1 MVNLLTEIYDM
12 IDVQNLSIRFGSHLV
27 IDNISFSLDRGS
39 DMIILGHHGA
49 GKTSILNW
57 IFGQVK
63 GSGKMIVDQVKIVNP
78 TPKKLLKS
86 GVCFVPEQGCV
97 FPDLTVRENLLFS
110 KALVNNDD
118 PIPTNEG
125 LFKNLYHLI
134 DTKAYSL
141 SGGQTRMLSILMGI
155 VRNPKYLCL
164 DEPFAG
170 LSKDSIDIFMRQL
183 KVLKSQNV
191 GVIITGEFDNIQ
203 HSEFTKVLEL

>member
-1 MVNLLTEIYDM
+1 M

-39 DMIILGHHGA
+39 DLIILGHHGA

-110 KALVNNDD
+110 KALVNSDD

-155 VRNPKYLCL
+155 VRNPKYLFL

-170 LSKDSIDIFMRQL
+170 LSRDSIDIFMRQL
-183 KVLKSQNV
+183 KVLKSRNV

-203 HSEFTKVLEL
+203 YSEFTKVLEL

>member
-1 MVNLLTEIYDM
+1 M
-12 IDVQNLSIRFGSHLV
+12 IEVQNLSISFGSHLV
-27 IDNISFSLDRGS
+27 INDISFSLDRGS

-63 GSGKMIVDQVKIVNP
+63 GSGKIIVDQVKIVNP
-78 TPKKLLKS
+78 TPRKLLKS

-97 FPDLTVRENLLFS
+97 FPDLTVRENLMFS
-110 KALVNNDD
+110 RALVNSND

-155 VRNPKYLCL
+155 VRNPKYLFL

-183 KVLKSQNV
+183 KVLKSRNV
-191 GVIITGEFDNIQ
+191 GVILTGEFDNIQ
-203 HSEFTKVLEL
+203 YSEFTKVLEL

>member
-1 MVNLLTEIYDM
+1 M

-110 KALVNNDD
+110 KALVNSED
-118 PIPTNEG
+118 PLPTNEG

-155 VRNPKYLCL
+155 VRNPKYLFL

-183 KVLKSQNV
+183 KVLKSRNV

-203 HSEFTKVLEL
+203 YSEFTEVLEL

>member
-1 MVNLLTEIYDM
+1 M

-27 IDNISFSLDRGS
+27 IDNISFSVDRGS

-57 IFGQVK
+57 IFGQIK
-63 GSGKMIVDQVKIVNP
+63 GSGDITVDQVKISNP

-110 KALVNNDD
+110 KALVNSDD

-155 VRNPKYLCL
+155 VRNPKYLFL

-183 KVLKSQNV
+183 KVLKSRNV
-191 GVIITGEFDNIQ
+191 GVILTGEFDNIQ
-203 HSEFTKVLEL
+203 YSEFTKVLEL

>member
-1 MVNLLTEIYDM
+1 M

-27 IDNISFSLDRGS
+27 IDNINFSVDRGS

-63 GSGKMIVDQVKIVNP
+63 GSGEMTVDHVKISNP
-78 TPKKLLKS
+78 RSKKLLKS
-86 GVCFVPEQGCV
+86 GVCLVPEEGCV

-110 KALVNNDD
+110 KALVNSND

-125 LFKNLYHLI
+125 LFKNLYRLL

-141 SGGQTRMLSILMGI
+141 SGGQTRMLSIMMGI
-155 VRNPKYLCL
+155 VRMPKYLFL

-170 LSKDSIDIFMRQL
+170 LSKDAIDILMQHL
-183 KVLKSQNV
+183 KILKSRNV

-203 HSEFTKVLEL
+203 YSEFTNVLKL

>member
-1 MVNLLTEIYDM
+1 M

-63 GSGKMIVDQVKIVNP
+63 GSGKMIVDQVKILNP

-110 KALVNNDD
+110 KGKPPWSVQAQYSAFSKHVED
-118 PIPTNEG
+118 
-125 LFKNLYHLI
+125 
-134 DTKAYSL
+134 KAC
-141 SGGQTRMLSILMGI
+141 
-155 VRNPKYLCL
+155 K
-164 DEPFAG
+164 
-170 LSKDSIDIFMRQL
+170 
-183 KVLKSQNV
+183 
-191 GVIITGEFDNIQ
+191 
-203 HSEFTKVLEL
+203 

>member
-1 MVNLLTEIYDM
+1 M
-12 IDVQNLSIRFGSHLV
+12 IDVQNLSISFGSHLV

-39 DMIILGHHGA
+39 DLIILGHHGA

-63 GSGKMIVDQVKIVNP
+63 GSGKIIVDQVKIVNP

-110 KALVNNDD
+110 KALINNDD

-134 DTKAYSL
+134 DTKAFSL

-155 VRNPKYLCL
+155 VRNPKYLFL

-183 KVLKSQNV
+183 KVLKSRNV

-203 HSEFTKVLEL
+203 HSEFTEVLEL

>member
-1 MVNLLTEIYDM
+1 M

-110 KALVNNDD
+110 KALVNSED
-118 PIPTNEG
+118 PFPTNEG

-155 VRNPKYLCL
+155 VRNPKYLFL

-183 KVLKSQNV
+183 KVLKSRNV

-203 HSEFTKVLEL
+203 HSEFTEVLEL

>member
-1 MVNLLTEIYDM
+1 M

-27 IDNISFSLDRGS
+27 IDNISFSVDRGS

-63 GSGKMIVDQVKIVNP
+63 GSGDMTVDQVKISNP
-78 TPKKLLKS
+78 TSKKLLKS
-86 GVCFVPEQGCV
+86 GVCLVPEEGCV

-110 KALVNNDD
+110 QTLVNSDD
-118 PIPTNEG
+118 PIPKNEG
-125 LFKNLYHLI
+125 LFKNLYHLL

-141 SGGQTRMLSILMGI
+141 SGGQTRMLSILMGM
-155 VRNPKYLCL
+155 VRKPKYLFL

-170 LSKDSIDIFMRQL
+170 LSKDAIAIFMQQL
-183 KVLKSQNV
+183 KILKSRDV
-191 GVIITGEFDNIQ
+191 GVVITGEFDNIQ
-203 HSEFTKVLEL
+203 YSEFNIVLAL

>member
-1 MVNLLTEIYDM
+1 M

-110 KALVNNDD
+110 KALVNSDD

-155 VRNPKYLCL
+155 VRNPKYLFL

-203 HSEFTKVLEL
+203 YSEFTKVLEL

>member
-1 MVNLLTEIYDM
+1 M
-12 IDVQNLSIRFGSHLV
+12 IDVQNLSIRFGNHLV
-27 IDNISFSLDRGS
+27 IDNISFSVDRGS

-63 GSGKMIVDQVKIVNP
+63 GSGDMVIDQVKISNP
-78 TPKKLLKS
+78 TSKKLLKS
-86 GVCFVPEQGCV
+86 GVCLVPEEGCV

-110 KALVNNDD
+110 QTLVNSDD
-118 PIPTNEG
+118 PIPINEG
-125 LFKNLYHLI
+125 LFKNLYHLL

-155 VRNPKYLCL
+155 VRNPKYLFL
-164 DEPFAG
+164 DVPFAG

-203 HSEFTKVLEL
+203 HSEFTKVIEL

>member
-1 MVNLLTEIYDM
+1 M
-12 IDVQNLSIRFGSHLV
+12 IEVQNLSISFGSHLV
-27 IDNISFSLDRGS
+27 IDDISFSLDRGS
-39 DMIILGHHGA
+39 DMIILGHYGA

-57 IFGQVK
+57 IFGQIE
-63 GSGKMIVDQVKIVNP
+63 GFGKMVVDEVIISNQ
-78 TPKKLLKS
+78 TPKKLLKR

-97 FPDLTVRENLLFS
+97 FPDLTVRENLMFS
-110 KALVNNDD
+110 RALVNSND

-155 VRNPKYLCL
+155 VRNPKYLFL

-170 LSKDSIDIFMRQL
+170 LSKHSIDLFMRQI
-183 KVLKSQNV
+183 KILKSKNV
-191 GVIITGEFDNIQ
+191 GVIITGEFDNIN

>member
-1 MVNLLTEIYDM
+1 M

-63 GSGKMIVDQVKIVNP
+63 GSGKMIVDQVKILNP

-155 VRNPKYLCL
+155 VRNPKYLFL

-183 KVLKSQNV
+183 KVLKSRNV
-191 GVIITGEFDNIQ
+191 GVIVTGEFDNIQ

>member
-1 MVNLLTEIYDM
+1 M
-12 IDVQNLSIRFGSHLV
+12 IDVQDLSISFGSHLV
-27 IDNISFSLDRGS
+27 VDGISFSLDRGS

-49 GKTSILNW
+49 GKTSILKW

-63 GSGKMIVDQVKIVNP
+63 GSGKMVVDQVKVSNQ
-78 TPKKLLKS
+78 TPKKLLKR

-110 KALVNNDD
+110 KALVNSDD

-155 VRNPKYLCL
+155 VRNPKYLFL

-170 LSKDSIDIFMRQL
+170 LSRDSIDIFMRQL
-183 KVLKSQNV
+183 KVLKSRNM

>member
-1 MVNLLTEIYDM
+1 M

-39 DMIILGHHGA
+39 DLIILGHHGA

-63 GSGKMIVDQVKIVNP
+63 GSGKMIVDQVKLVNP
-78 TPKKLLKS
+78 TPEKLLKS

-110 KALVNNDD
+110 KALINNDD

-155 VRNPKYLCL
+155 VRNPKYLFL

-170 LSKDSIDIFMRQL
+170 LSKDAIAIFMQQL
-183 KVLKSQNV
+183 KILKSRDV
-191 GVIITGEFDNIQ
+191 GVVITGEFDNIQ
-203 HSEFTKVLEL
+203 YSEFNNVLSL

>member
-1 MVNLLTEIYDM
+1 M

-63 GSGKMIVDQVKIVNP
+63 GSGKMIVDQVKILNP

-110 KALVNNDD
+110 KALVNDNDI
-118 PIPTNEG
+118 IPTNEG
-125 LFKNLYHLI
+125 LFENLYHLM

-155 VRNPKYLCL
+155 VRNPKYLFL

-183 KVLKSQNV
+183 KVLKSRNV
-191 GVIITGEFDNIQ
+191 GVIVTGEFDNIQ

>member
-1 MVNLLTEIYDM
+1 M

-110 KALVNNDD
+110 KALVNSED
-118 PIPTNEG
+118 PLPTNEG

-155 VRNPKYLCL
+155 VRNPKYLFL

-183 KVLKSQNV
+183 KVLKSRNV

>member
-1 MVNLLTEIYDM
+1 M

-27 IDNISFSLDRGS
+27 IDNLSFSLDCGT

-57 IFGQVK
+57 IFGKVK
-63 GSGKMIVDQVKIVNP
+63 GSGKLIVDQVKISNP
-78 TPKKLLKS
+78 TSKKLLKS
-86 GVCFVPEQGCV
+86 GVCLVPEEGCV

-110 KALVNNDD
+110 KALVNNDN

-125 LFKNLYHLI
+125 LFKKLYHLM
-134 DTKAYSL
+134 DSKAYSL
-141 SGGQTRMLSILMGI
+141 SGGQTRMLSILMGM
-155 VRNPKYLCL
+155 VRKPKYLFL

-170 LSKDSIDIFMRQL
+170 LSKDAIDIFMQQL
-183 KVLKSQNV
+183 KILKVRNV

-203 HSEFTKVLEL
+203 YSEFNQVIKL

>member
-1 MVNLLTEIYDM
+1 M

-110 KALVNNDD
+110 KALVNSED
-118 PIPTNEG
+118 PLPTNEG

-155 VRNPKYLCL
+155 VRNPKYLFL

-170 LSKDSIDIFMRQL
+170 LSKDSIAIFMRQL
-183 KVLKSQNV
+183 KVLRSRNV

-203 HSEFTKVLEL
+203 HSEFNKVLEL

>member
-1 MVNLLTEIYDM
+1 M

-39 DMIILGHHGA
+39 DLIILGHHGA

-97 FPDLTVRENLLFS
+97 FPDLTVRENLLFCKS
-110 KALVNNDD
+110 LINNDD

-155 VRNPKYLCL
+155 VRNPKYLFL

-183 KVLKSQNV
+183 KVLKSRNV
-191 GVIITGEFDNIQ
+191 GVILTGEFDNIQ
-203 HSEFTKVLEL
+203 YSEFTKVLEL

>member
-1 MVNLLTEIYDM
+1 M
-12 IDVQNLSIRFGSHLV
+12 IDVRNLSIRFGSHLV

-39 DMIILGHHGA
+39 DMVILGHHGA

-63 GSGKMIVDQVKIVNP
+63 GSGKIIVDNVKISSP
-78 TPKKLLKS
+78 TSKKLLRS
-86 GVCFVPEQGCV
+86 GVCLVPEEGCV

-110 KALVNNDD
+110 KALVSSDD

-125 LFKNLYHLI
+125 LFKNLYHLS

-141 SGGQTRMLSILMGI
+141 SGGQSRMLSILMGM
-155 VRNPKYLCL
+155 VRKPKYLFL

-170 LSKDSIDIFMRQL
+170 LSKDAIDTFMQQL
-183 KVLKSQNV
+183 KILKSKNM
-191 GVIITGEFDNIQ
+191 GVVITGEFDNIQ
-203 HSEFTKVLEL
+203 HSEFTKVLKL